1 MQVNIAD
8 QPYCATIQPTTGP
21 SRNVPIEPTPEIN
34 NMIHTSVELITVF
47 LTFLYRLIVILN
59 FEINKKLPTIATLN

>member
-21 SRNVPIEPTPEIN
+21 SRNVPIEPTPEMN
-34 NMIHTSVELITVF
+34 KNLKF
-47 LTFLYRLIVILN
+47 DWLN
-59 FEINKKLPTIATLN
+59 IWFIYPLN